1 MPATL
6 SSLPGVTLESK
17 VAFLR
22 HSGSYPE
29 PAYRVEALETHM
41 SWVFLAGAYVYKLK
55 KPVCYELLDF
65 RTLEARRFYC
75 EEEVRLN
82 RRLAAQVYLGTV
94 PLTLDAHAHLQ
105 LDGRGTPIDWLVK
118 MWRLPARQMLDYAI
132 VHQSVQDA
140 DFERVAVHLAAFYRA
155 CEPVPTDPVRYRA
168 RLQRQ
173 IESNRQELGLDL
185 YRLPRAQVDAICQ
198 AQAAALERMAGL
210 FDARV
215 RANRVIEGHGDLRPE
230 HICLRPHL
238 AIIDC
243 LEFSRE
249 LRLVDPADELAF
261 LALECERLGAAAAG
275 ATLLAR
281 YGALSGDVPDARLVH
296 FYQSYRAGMRAT
308 ISARH
313 LQEEKFRY
321 SPQWIKRTGQ
331 YLQLADQHV
340 GHCA

>member
-6 SSLPGVTLESK
+6 PSLPGVTLDSK

-22 HSGSYPE
+22 HAGSYPE
-29 PAYRVEALETHM
+29 PAYRVEAIETHM

-82 RRLAAQVYLGTV
+82 RRLAAEVYLGTI

-105 LDGRGTPIDWLVK
+105 LDGHGTPIDWLVK
-118 MWRLPARQMLDYAI
+118 MCRLPSRQMLDYAI
-132 VHQSVQDA
+132 LHQSVTDA
-140 DFERVAVHLAAFYRA
+140 DFERVAAHLAAFYGA
-155 CEPVPTDPVRYRA
+155 CEPVPTDPRNYRA

-173 IESNRQELGLDL
+173 IEANRRELDL
-185 YRLPRAQVDAICQ
+185 ETYHLPQPRVDAVCQ
-198 AQAAALERMAGL
+198 AQAAAVESMASL
-210 FDARV
+210 FDAR
-215 RANRVIEGHGDLRPE
+215 ANRIVEGHGDLRPE
-230 HICLRPHL
+230 HICLRPQL

-249 LRLVDPADELAF
+249 LRLVDRADEMAF

-281 YGALSGDVPDARLVH
+281 YGALSGDVADARLIH

-308 ISARH
+308 ISVRH

-321 SPQWIKRTGQ
+321 SPQWLQRTLQ
-331 YLQLADQHV
+331 YLQLAEQHI
-340 GHCA
+340 GHCR